1 MGILSITTFFWVLLA
16 YVGIVYAPLLPG
28 PFQNPLFDFN
38 HILYVHKT
46 LTITVEDSFIF
57 VGLFFLLI
65 EIYKAA
71 NTKSF
76 NSLESLFSIVV
87 AIAYLILFITT
98 EFAHN
103 TTFLFL
109 TAMAFIDG
117 LGGFI
122 IEINAARRDMVIG
135 GGAH

>member
-1 MGILSITTFFWVLLA
+1 MGILSITTFFWILLA
-16 YVGIVYAPLLPG
+16 YLGIVYAPSLPG
-28 PFQNPLFDFN
+28 PFQNPSFSFE

-46 LTITVEDSFIF
+46 LSITVEDSFIF
-57 VGLFFLLI
+57 ISLFFLLI

-71 NTKSF
+71 TTKNF

-103 TTFLFL
+103 TTFLLL

-122 IEINAARRDMVIG
+122 IEINAAHRDVVFG
-135 GGAH
+135 K

>member
-16 YVGIVYAPLLPG
+16 YIGIVYAPSFPG
-28 PFQNPLFDFN
+28 PFQSPIFDFEYV
-38 HILYVHKT
+38 LYAHKT
-46 LTITVEDSFIF
+46 LSITVDDSFIF
-57 VGLFFLLI
+57 IGLFFLLI

-71 NTKSF
+71 TTKSF
-76 NSLESLFSIVV
+76 NSLESLFSIII

-122 IEINAARRDMVIG
+122 IEINAARRDVVFG
-135 GGAH
+135 

>member
-1 MGILSITTFFWVLLA
+1 MGILSITTFFWVLIA
-16 YVGIVYAPLLPG
+16 YVGIVYAPSLPG
-28 PFQNPLFDFN
+28 PFQNPIFSFE
-38 HILYVHKT
+38 HVLYVHKS
-46 LTITVEDSFIF
+46 LSITVEDSFIF
-57 VGLFFLLI
+57 IGLFFLLI

-71 NTKSF
+71 TTKSF
-76 NSLESLFSIVV
+76 NSLESLFSIVI

-98 EFAHN
+98 EWAHN

-122 IEINAARRDMVIG
+122 IEINAAHRDVVFG
-135 GGAH
+135 K

>member
-1 MGILSITTFFWVLLA
+1 MSILSITTFFWVLIA
-16 YVGIVYAPLLPG
+16 YVGIVYAPTLPG
-28 PFQNPLFDFN
+28 PFQNPIFDFDYV
-38 HILYVHKT
+38 LYVHKT
-46 LTITVEDSFIF
+46 LSITIDDSFIF
-57 VGLFFLLI
+57 IGLFFLLI

-71 NTKSF
+71 TTKSF
-76 NSLESLFSIVV
+76 NSLESLFSIVI
-87 AIAYLILFITT
+87 AITYLILFITT

-122 IEINAARRDMVIG
+122 IEINAAHRDVVFG
-135 GGAH
+135 K